1 MRIAM
6 VAGEASGDLLASRLM
21 RALKVHLPDAEFVG
35 IGGPKMEAEGFEAWW
50 PAETLAVNGY
60 VDAIKRYRELS
71 GIRKRLLKRLKG
83 GNTRVSA
90 GGKGD
95 MQDAKPDL
103 FIGVDAPDF
112 NLWLEE
118 KLRTAGVPTAHYVS
132 PSIWAWR
139 GGRVLKVKRA
149 ADCVLCLF
157 PFEPELYAKH
167 GVNAHF
173 VGHPLADEFPLL
185 PDRDAARELLNISVA
200 AKVVAMLPGSR
211 NGEVSRMADSFV
223 GAAKRL
229 HERDPAL
236 QFIVP
241 LVTRDTRTL
250 FEQAMHRAEAHELP
264 IRILFGHSQEAMTAA
279 DVVLVAS
286 GTATLEAA
294 LLKRPMVIAYR
305 LADLSYRIMRRLAY
319 LPYVGLP
326 NILAGEFL
334 VPELIQDAVTPEA
347 LASALEKWLLDR
359 DACEQLAERFKDMHL
374 ALRQDHAERA
384 ARAILPLMGLRG

>member
-6 VAGEASGDLLASRLM
+6 VAGEASGDLLASHLM
-21 RALKVHLPDAEFVG
+21 RALKAHLPDAQFVG

-60 VDAIKRYRELS
+60 VDALKRYRELS
-71 GIRKRLLKRLKG
+71 GIRKGLLKRLK
-83 GNTRVSA
+83 
-90 GGKGD
+90 
-95 MQDAKPDL
+95 QDKPDL

-118 KLRTAGVPTAHYVS
+118 KVRSTGVPTVHYVS

-139 GGRVLKVKRA
+139 GRRVFKVKRA

-157 PFEPELYAKH
+157 PFEPALYEKH
-167 GVNAHF
+167 GMAAHY
-173 VGHPLADEFPLL
+173 VGHPLADEFPLE
-185 PDRDAARELLNISVA
+185 PDRDAARELLNIPLS

-211 NGEVSRMADSFV
+211 NGEVARMADSFV
-223 GAAKRL
+223 GTARRL
-229 HERDPAL
+229 HETDPDL
-236 QFIVP
+236 RFIVP
-241 LVTRDTRTL
+241 LVTRETRNL
-250 FEQAMHRAEAHELP
+250 FEQAIHRAEAQELP
-264 IRILFGHSQEAMTAA
+264 IRILFGHSQDAMTAA
-279 DVVLVAS
+279 DAVLVAS

-305 LADLSYRIMRRLAY
+305 LADLSYRIMKRLAY

-334 VPELIQDAVTPEA
+334 VPEFIQDAVTPEA
-347 LASALEKWLLDR
+347 LAGGLEKWLLDR
-359 DACEQLAERFKDMHL
+359 EACERLTERFTSMHL
-374 ALRQDHAERA
+374 ELRQNHAQRA
-384 ARAILPLMGLRG
+384 ARAILPLLGLRG

>member
-6 VAGEASGDLLASRLM
+6 VAGEASGDLLASHLM
-21 RALKVHLPDAEFVG
+21 RALKVHLPDAQFVG

-60 VDAIKRYRELS
+60 VDALKRYRELS
-71 GIRKRLLKRLKG
+71 GIRKSLLNRLKEDKRQ
-83 GNTRVSA
+83 GNI
-90 GGKGD
+90 
-95 MQDAKPDL
+95 DL

-118 KLRTAGVPTAHYVS
+118 KVRGAGVPTVHYVS

-139 GGRVLKVKRA
+139 GRRVFKVKRA

-157 PFEPELYAKH
+157 PFEPALYEKH

-173 VGHPLADEFPLL
+173 VGHPLADEFPLD
-185 PDRDAARELLNISVA
+185 PDRDAARELLNIPLA

-211 NGEVSRMADSFV
+211 NGEVARMADSFV
-223 GAAKRL
+223 GTAKRL
-229 HERDPAL
+229 HEADPDL
-236 QFIVP
+236 RFVVP
-241 LVTRDTRTL
+241 LVTRETRNL
-250 FEQAMHRAEAHELP
+250 FEQAIHRAEAHELP
-264 IRILFGHSQEAMTAA
+264 LRILFGHSQDAMTAA

-305 LADLSYRIMRRLAY
+305 LANLSYRIMKRLAY

-334 VPELIQDAVTPEA
+334 VPEFIQDAVTPEA
-347 LASALEKWLLDR
+347 LADGLEKWLLDR
-359 DACEQLAERFKDMHL
+359 EACERLIERFTAMHL
-374 ALRQDHAERA
+374 ELRQNHAQRA
-384 ARAILPLMGLRG
+384 ARAILPLLGMRG

>member
-6 VAGEASGDLLASRLM
+6 VAGEASGDLLASHLM
-21 RALKVHLPDAEFVG
+21 RALKAHLPDAQFVG

-60 VDAIKRYRELS
+60 VDALKRYRELS
-71 GIRKRLLKRLKG
+71 GIRKNVLKRLK
-83 GNTRVSA
+83 
-90 GGKGD
+90 
-95 MQDAKPDL
+95 QDKPDL

-118 KLRTAGVPTAHYVS
+118 KVRSTGVPTVHYVS

-139 GGRVLKVKRA
+139 GGRVFKIKRA

-157 PFEPELYAKH
+157 PFEPALYEKH
-167 GVNAHF
+167 GMAAYY
-173 VGHPLADEFPLL
+173 VGHPLADEFPLE
-185 PDRDAARELLNISVA
+185 PDRDAARELLNIPLS

-211 NGEVSRMADSFV
+211 NGEVTRMADSFV
-223 GAAKRL
+223 GTARRL
-229 HERDPAL
+229 HETHPELR
-236 QFIVP
+236 FIVP
-241 LVTRDTRTL
+241 LVTRETRNL
-250 FEQAMHRAEAHELP
+250 FEQAIHRADAQELP
-264 IRILFGHSQEAMTAA
+264 IRILFGHSQDAMTAA
-279 DVVLVAS
+279 DAVLVAS

-305 LADLSYRIMRRLAY
+305 IADLSYRIMKRLAY

-334 VPELIQDAVTPEA
+334 VPEFIQEAVSPEA
-347 LASALEKWLLDR
+347 LAGGLEKWLLDNE
-359 DACEQLAERFKDMHL
+359 ACDRLAERFTTMHL
-374 ALRQDHAERA
+374 ELRQNHAQRA
-384 ARAILPLMGLRG
+384 ASAILPLLGLRG

>member
-6 VAGEASGDLLASRLM
+6 VAGEASGDLLASHLM
-21 RALKVHLPDAEFVG
+21 RALKAHLPDAQFVG

-60 VDAIKRYRELS
+60 VDALKRYRELS
-71 GIRKRLLKRLKG
+71 GIRKSLLKRLK
-83 GNTRVSA
+83 
-90 GGKGD
+90 
-95 MQDAKPDL
+95 QDKPDL

-118 KLRTAGVPTAHYVS
+118 KVRSTGVPTVHYVS

-139 GGRVLKVKRA
+139 GRRVFKVKRA

-157 PFEPELYAKH
+157 PFEPALYEKH
-167 GVNAHF
+167 GMTAHY
-173 VGHPLADEFPLL
+173 VGHPLADEFPLE
-185 PDRDAARELLNISVA
+185 PDRDAARELLNIPLS

-211 NGEVSRMADSFV
+211 NGEVARMADSFV
-223 GAAKRL
+223 GTARRL
-229 HERDPAL
+229 HETDPDL
-236 QFIVP
+236 RFIVP
-241 LVTRDTRTL
+241 LVTRETRNL
-250 FEQAMHRAEAHELP
+250 FEQAIHRAEAQELP
-264 IRILFGHSQEAMTAA
+264 IRILFGHSQDAMTAA
-279 DVVLVAS
+279 DAVLVAS

-305 LADLSYRIMRRLAY
+305 LADLSYRIMKRLAY

-334 VPELIQDAVTPEA
+334 VPEFIQDAVTPEA
-347 LASALEKWLLDR
+347 LAGGLEKWLLDR
-359 DACEQLAERFKDMHL
+359 EACERLTERFTSMHL
-374 ALRQDHAERA
+374 ELRQNHAQRA
-384 ARAILPLMGLRG
+384 ARAILPLLGLRG

>member
-6 VAGEASGDLLASRLM
+6 VAGEASGDLLASHLM
-21 RALKVHLPDAEFVG
+21 RALKQHIPHAQFVG
-35 IGGPKMEAEGFEAWW
+35 IGGPKMEAEGFESWW

-60 VDAIKRYRELS
+60 VDALKRYRELS
-71 GIRKRLLKRLKG
+71 GIRKTLLKRLKDEKRG
-83 GNTRVSA
+83 S
-90 GGKGD
+90 
-95 MQDAKPDL
+95 KPDL

-118 KLRTAGVPTAHYVS
+118 KLRNAGVPTVHYVS

-157 PFEPELYAKH
+157 PFEPALYAKH

-173 VGHPLADEFPLL
+173 VGHPLADEFPLHA
-185 PDRDAARELLNISVA
+185 DRDAARELLNIPLG

-211 NGEVSRMADSFV
+211 NGEVGRMADSFV
-223 GAAKRL
+223 GTARRL
-229 HERDPAL
+229 HEMDPAL

-241 LVTRDTRTL
+241 LVTRETRTL
-250 FEQAMHRAEAHELP
+250 FEQAIYRAEAHELP
-264 IRILFGHSQEAMTAA
+264 IRILFGHSQQAMTAA

-305 LADLSYRIMRRLAY
+305 LANLSYRIMKRLAY

-334 VPELIQDAVTPEA
+334 VPEFIQDAVTPEA
-347 LASALEKWLLDR
+347 LSAALEKWLLDR
-359 DACEQLAERFKDMHL
+359 DACEQLAERFNTLHL
-374 ALRQDHAERA
+374 ELRQNHAERA
-384 ARAILPLMGLRG
+384 ARAILPLLGRHGHA

>member
-6 VAGEASGDLLASRLM
+6 VAGEASGDLLASHLM
-21 RALKVHLPDAEFVG
+21 RALKVHLPDAQFVG

-60 VDAIKRYRELS
+60 VDALKRYRELS
-71 GIRKRLLKRLKG
+71 GIRKNVLKRLK
-83 GNTRVSA
+83 
-90 GGKGD
+90 
-95 MQDAKPDL
+95 QDKPDL

-118 KLRTAGVPTAHYVS
+118 KVRSTGVPTVHYVS

-139 GGRVLKVKRA
+139 GRRVFKVKRA

-157 PFEPELYAKH
+157 PFEPALYEKH
-167 GVNAHF
+167 GMTAHY
-173 VGHPLADEFPLL
+173 VGHPLADEFPLE
-185 PDRDAARELLNISVA
+185 PDRDAARELLNLPLS

-211 NGEVSRMADSFV
+211 NGEVARMADSFV
-223 GAAKRL
+223 GTVRRL
-229 HERDPAL
+229 YETDPDL
-236 QFIVP
+236 RFIVP
-241 LVTRDTRTL
+241 LVTRETRNL
-250 FEQAMHRAEAHELP
+250 FEQAIRRAEAQELP
-264 IRILFGHSQEAMTAA
+264 IRILFGHSQDAMTAA

-305 LADLSYRIMRRLAY
+305 LANLSYRIMKRLAY

-334 VPELIQDAVTPEA
+334 VPEFIQDAVTPEA
-347 LASALEKWLLDR
+347 LAGGLEKWLLDR
-359 DACEQLAERFKDMHL
+359 EACERLTERFAGMHL
-374 ALRQDHAERA
+374 ELRQNHAQRA
-384 ARAILPLMGLRG
+384 ARAILPLLGLRG